1 MQSNNANAIAA
12 SLCESS
18 ENVLKNEKL
27 LRKDIEFFQKTV
39 TFFTRN

>member
-18 ENVLKNEKL
+18 ENVLKNEKTSEK
-27 LRKDIEFFQKTV
+27 RF
-39 TFFTRN
+39 